1 MRCTASSLN
10 CEVRGGSARFEI
22 QVESDGTPSCETH
35 VAQNPKQTAGASVCV
50 LDIHTRFRGGYVQR
64 GCAMHRVL
72 KTGRTLEFENLRT
85 VSAGERRTGV
95 HAGYLQISCSV
106 EPMDSGKQLKK
117 RVRENYNINL

>member
-22 QVESDGTPSCETH
+22 QVKSDGTPSCETH
-35 VAQNPKQTAGASVCV
+35 VAQNPKQTAGVSVCA

-72 KTGRTLEFENLRT
+72 KTGRTLEFENCEA
-85 VSAGERRTGV
+85 SPMAGQSDVFVIQGGGPEV
-95 HAGYLQISCSV
+95 HY
-106 EPMDSGKQLKK
+106 
-117 RVRENYNINL
+117 